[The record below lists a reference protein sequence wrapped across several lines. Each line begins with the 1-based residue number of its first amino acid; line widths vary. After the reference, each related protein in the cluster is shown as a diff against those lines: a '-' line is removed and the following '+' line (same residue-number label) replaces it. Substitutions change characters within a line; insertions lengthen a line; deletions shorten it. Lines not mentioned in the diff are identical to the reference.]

1 MRPEPD
7 SLFHRWI
14 LRRVSLAGLVAL
26 VALQPP
32 RVRAEESPAA
42 KAAFNAYVSG
52 VEARLKQEHASATS
66 ILAPVDTARLRGGD
80 FIVEDLTPGDNK
92 KMDGALLHDWRGTAF
107 VPGAK
112 AADFDRVMKDF
123 AAFPKYFAPQILQ
136 TRVLSQD
143 GDDYRITMRV
153 RQKHI
158 ITAVLDMDYD
168 TTFVHAGAGGYSISR
183 STRVVEI
190 DSPGTPQER
199 TLPPNQDHGFLWQ
212 INNYWSYEERDGG
225 LYIQVESVS
234 LSRSIPAGL
243 GWAIGPFIKSVPRE
257 SLEFTMHA
265 AYKAMR
271 R

>member
-1 MRPEPD
+1 MKCKSN
-7 SLFHRWI
+7 SLFHSSMLGRT
-14 LRRVSLAGLVAL
+14 SLAVAVAL
-26 VALQPP
+26 AALSPA
-32 RVRAEESPAA
+32 RVRPEESPAA
-42 KAAFNAYVSG
+42 KAAFNAYVQG
-52 VEARLKQEHASATS
+52 VEARLKQEHASAGS

-80 FIVEDLTPGDNK
+80 FILEDLTPANK
-92 KMDGALLHDWRGTAF
+92 KLDGALLHDWRGTAF

-112 AADFDRVMKDF
+112 PADFDRVMKDF

-136 TRVLSQD
+136 TRVLSHD
-143 GDDYRITMRV
+143 GDHYVLTMRV

-168 TTFVHAGAGGYSISR
+168 TTFARADDGGYSISR

-199 TLPPNQDHGFLWQ
+199 PLPPDKDHGFLWQ
-212 INNYWSYEERDGG
+212 INNYWTYEERDGG

-234 LSRSIPAGL
+234 LSHSIPAGV

-257 SLEFTMHA
+257 SLEFTLRA
-265 AYKAMR
+265 ASQAMR
-271 R
+271 P